1 MITNLKIKAKIK
13 NKNLILNFNKIWQK
27 EVKRN

>member
-1 MITNLKIKAKIK
+1 MINKHKIEVKIK

-27 EVKRN
+27 EVKKN